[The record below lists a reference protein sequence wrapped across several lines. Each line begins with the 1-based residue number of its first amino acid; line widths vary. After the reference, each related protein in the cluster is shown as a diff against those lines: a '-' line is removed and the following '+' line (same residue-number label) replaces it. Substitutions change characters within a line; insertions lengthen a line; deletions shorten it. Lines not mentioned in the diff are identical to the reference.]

1 MPRINAKSSPISEA
15 VNRRFFVALE
25 RMVQLNKV
33 SALESFCVENK
44 LSSSRYRE
52 MRLQY
57 GVTPTGKVSRYKNI
71 EIEAIYAL
79 VANFPISAEWLV
91 TGRGEMVKPQRKQKA
106 TYKAGVT
113 LKTKQQRRNAAR

>member
-106 TYKAGVT
+106 TV
-113 LKTKQQRRNAAR
+113 